1 LALGLG
7 LAAIYIVPAAY
18 EQRWVNIGQAL
29 SSGLLPSDNFLF
41 TVTGDPEHTWFNWI
55 ASFCAL
61 ALIFLFAVTALA
73 SRRFRSNSTVP
84 DRARKTFFALLAL
97 GACASLLTLRITLP
111 LWNYLPKLRFVQFPW
126 RWMSI
131 IALVSACFFAAAIEK
146 RRAWVW
152 FALFVLLSVPL
163 CAFLVKETWWDF
175 DEMPTQHDAVT
186 NGTGYDGT
194 DEYDPK
200 GDDHLDLPAA
210 APLVKLLPQNAGDS
224 PHPPSQVL
232 VRTWTTEHKDIHV
245 DAQDSAR
252 LALRLLNYPAWQVE
266 VNGRPIVPERMDD
279 VNQMVIPVD
288 PGSSDIRVRFVRT
301 PDRTVGMLLSLLSA
315 LIAAILLLAFR
326 RHAHGDIHSRKGK
339 LV

>member
-1 LALGLG
+1 M
-7 LAAIYIVPAAY
+7 
-18 EQRWVNIGQAL
+18 
-29 SSGLLPSDNFLF
+29 
-41 TVTGDPEHTWFNWI
+41 
-55 ASFCAL
+55 SF
-61 ALIFLFAVTALA
+61 
-73 SRRFRSNSTVP
+73 
-84 DRARKTFFALLAL
+84 
-97 GACASLLTLRITLP
+97 
-111 LWNYLPKLRFVQFPW
+111 
-126 RWMSI
+126 
-131 IALVSACFFAAAIEK
+131 IALVSACLFAAAIEK

-163 CAFLVKETWWDF
+163 SAFLVKETWWDF

-210 APLVKLLPQNAGDS
+210 APLAKFLPQNAEET
-224 PHPPSQVL
+224 PHPRAPVQ
-232 VRTWTTEHKDIHV
+232 VRTWTTERKDIHV